1 VVVTCAWPYINF
13 TPHLGTLIGSVL
25 SADVYA
31 RYCRLTGD
39 DVVFVSGSDEHG
51 TPVEVEAVRQ
61 GVPPKQLTD
70 ATHAKV
76 VELWRQWGIS
86 FDNYTRTESPVH
98 QAFIQHHYSRISE
111 RGFIF
116 SAESELPYCP
126 KCRRFLPDRFVEGT
140 CPHCGADSARGDQC
154 DACGRLLDPA
164 QLVHSYCAI
173 CRSTPITKKVRHWY
187 FDLPQFTDP
196 LRRFIEGNPR
206 LPANVRQFSLN
217 LINEGLEP
225 RAVTRDNTWGIPA
238 PFPGAEDKTIY
249 VWVEAVLGYVSA
261 TIEYF
266 QRRGDEARWRA
277 FWCDPATRILY
288 FIGKDNIVFHTILL
302 PALLLAADEGY
313 VLPWNVPATE
323 FLQFKGARFSKSHKV
338 GIWIDEAL
346 RLFPADYWRYF
357 LLATRP
363 ETKDTDFTWDLFIEK
378 VNADLND
385 TLGNFVHR
393 TLTFLNQHFEST
405 VPQPGRLDAAA
416 KRLLQA
422 VAKKVDQA
430 AQHLDD
436 CHLLAALRAVIDVS
450 RLGNK
455 YFNDQAP
462 WALVKQDKPKAGT
475 TLYVAVQLVKTL
487 AVVLQP
493 FVPFTAQRL
502 QTLLTLPPE
511 ECAAW
516 TATTRLLPPGH
527 QIQKATP
534 LFSKVELTSEELQA
548 KLEKARAPA
557 STSTVSFS
565 DFAKLDLRVGTIVKA
580 DAVSGSKNLVKLQ
593 IDIGGGTTR
602 QAVAGIAQF
611 YTPDQLVGRSI
622 AVLVNLQP
630 KKIFGLDSEVMILA
644 AEDEGGVAILQPER
658 AVKPGSKIK

>member
-31 RYCRLTGD
+31 RYCRLKGD

-61 GVPPKQLTD
+61 GVPPRQLTD
-70 ATHAKV
+70 ATHARV
-76 VELWRQWGIS
+76 VELWQQWGIS

-98 QAFIQHHYSRISE
+98 QKFVRDLYSTIDAN
-111 RGFIF
+111 GFIY
-116 SAESELPYCP
+116 SAESALPYCP

-140 CPHCGADSARGDQC
+140 CPHCGADGARGDQC
-154 DACGRLLDPA
+154 VACGRLLEPA
-164 QLVHSYCAI
+164 NLINSYCVI
-173 CRSTPITKKVRHWY
+173 CRSTPETRTVQHWY
-187 FDLPQFTDP
+187 FDLPKFTDQ
-196 LRRFIEGNPR
+196 LRRFVEGNPR
-206 LPANVRQFSLN
+206 LPVNVRQFSLN

-225 RAVTRDNTWGIPA
+225 RAVTRDNKWGIPA
-238 PFPGAEDKTIY
+238 PFPGAEGKTIY

-266 QRRGDEARWRA
+266 QRRGDAARWRE
-277 FWCDPATRILY
+277 FWFDPETRVLY

-302 PALLLAADEGY
+302 PALLLASGEDY

-323 FLQFKGARFSKSHKV
+323 FLQFRGERFSKSHKV

-346 RLFPADYWRYF
+346 TLFPADYWRYF
-357 LLATRP
+357 LVATRP
-363 ETKDTDFTWDLFIEK
+363 ESKDTDFSWDLFIAK

-393 TLTFLNQHFEST
+393 TLTFINQHFDST
-405 VPQPGRLDAAA
+405 VPPPGPLDADD

-422 VAKKVDQA
+422 VAKKVARA

-436 CHLLAALRAVIDVS
+436 CKLLAALRAVLDIS

-455 YFNDQAP
+455 YFNDKAP
-462 WALVKQDKPKAGT
+462 WTLVKHERPKAAT

-493 FVPFTAQRL
+493 FVPFTAAKL
-502 QTLLTLPPE
+502 QGLLHLSPA
-511 ECAAW
+511 ECDRWSA
-516 TATTRLLPPGH
+516 TARLLAAGH
-527 QIQKATP
+527 QIETSTP
-534 LFSKVELTSEELQA
+534 LFGKVELTSEELQA
-548 KLEKARAPA
+548 ALDKAR
-557 STSTVSFS
+557 SSGSSTVSFGEFS
-565 DFAKLDLRVGTIVKA
+565 KLDLRVGTIVKA
-580 DAVSGSKNLVKLQ
+580 EAVPGSKNLVKLQ
-593 IDIGGGTTR
+593 IDVGGGVTR

-611 YTPDQLVGRSI
+611 YTPPQLEGRSI
-622 AVLVNLQP
+622 AVLANLQP

-644 AEDEGGVAILQPER
+644 AEDDKGVSIILPER
-658 AVKPGSKIK
+658 AVKAGSKIK